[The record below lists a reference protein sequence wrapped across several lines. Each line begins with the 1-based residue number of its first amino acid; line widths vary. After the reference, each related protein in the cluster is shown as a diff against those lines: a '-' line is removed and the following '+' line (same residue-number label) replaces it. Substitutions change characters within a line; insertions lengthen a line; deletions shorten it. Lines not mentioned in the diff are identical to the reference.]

1 MAGENLTLLDVA
13 KRLDPDGSAAAIAE
27 LLNQNNEM
35 LMDIPYV
42 EGNLPTGH
50 RITQRVGLPDVYFRK
65 LNQGVPTSKSRT
77 VQVDEACGLLEARG
91 SIDVEL
97 AKLNGNTNAYR
108 MSENL
113 PFIEAMNETML
124 ETVFYGDT
132 SVNPERFLGL
142 STRFSSLSAENG
154 QNIITGAGSSNLTS
168 IWLAGWSQNTVHG
181 IYPKGMKA
189 GLEHKDLGE
198 GDEFDSNQNR
208 YRAIMDQYIWRN
220 GIAVRDW
227 RYIVRIPNIDVTAL
241 TKNAGSGADLL
252 DLMVRSLER
261 IQSVSGVTP
270 RFYANRTI
278 RSFLRRQTL
287 NKTTN
292 TLTFDTVGGKPV
304 VSFCDVPVRV
314 VDRLSNAE
322 SQVT

>member
-13 KRLDPDGSAAAIAE
+13 KRLDPNGNAATIVE

-97 AKLNGNTNAYR
+97 AKLNGNSAAYR
-108 MSENL
+108 MQENMA
-113 PFIEAMNETML
+113 FIEAMNETML

-132 SVNPERFLGL
+132 SINPERFLGL
-142 STRFSSLSAENG
+142 STRYSSTSAENG
-154 QNIITGAGSSNLTS
+154 QNIISGSGASNLAS
-168 IWLAGWSQNTVHG
+168 VWLVGWSPTTIHG
-181 IYPKGMKA
+181 IYPKGTTA
-189 GLEHKDLGE
+189 GIEHKDLGE
-198 GDEFDSNQNR
+198 GDEFDGSNNR
-208 YRAIMDQYIWRN
+208 YRAYMDQYIWRN

-227 RYIVRIPNIDVTAL
+227 RYAVRIANIDTSAL
-241 TKNAGSGADLL
+241 TKNAASGADLL
-252 DLMVRSLER
+252 DLMVRALER

-314 VDRLSNAE
+314 VDRLTNAE
-322 SQVT
+322 SVVS

>member
-13 KRLDPDGSAAAIAE
+13 KRLDPNGNSATIVE

-35 LMDIPYV
+35 LLDIPYV

-65 LNQGVPTSKSRT
+65 LNQGIPTSKSRT
-77 VQVDEACGLLEARG
+77 IQVDEACGLLEARG

-97 AKLNGNTNAYR
+97 AKLNGNSASYR
-108 MSENL
+108 MQENMA
-113 PFIEAMNETML
+113 FIEAMNETML

-142 STRFSSLSAENG
+142 STRYSSLSAENG
-154 QNIITGAGSSNLTS
+154 QNIISGAGSSNLTS
-168 IWLAGWSQNTVHG
+168 IWLVGWAPTTVHG
-181 IYPKGMKA
+181 IYPKGTTG

-198 GDEFDSNQNR
+198 GDEFDPAGNR
-208 YRAIMDQYIWRN
+208 YRALMDQYIWRN

-227 RYIVRIPNIDVTAL
+227 RYVVRIANIDVTAL
-241 TKNAGSGADLL
+241 KDDAASGAKLL
-252 DLMVRSLER
+252 NLMVRALER
-261 IQSVSGVTP
+261 IQSLSGVTP

-278 RSFLRRQTL
+278 RSFLRQQTL
-287 NKTTN
+287 AKASN

-304 VSFCDVPVRV
+304 VSFCDVPMRV
-314 VDRLSNAE
+314 VDRLTNAE
-322 SQVT
+322 SQVS

>member
-13 KRLDPDGSAAAIAE
+13 KRLDPNGNSATIVE

-35 LMDIPYV
+35 LLDIPYV

-65 LNQGVPTSKSRT
+65 LNQGIPTSKSRT
-77 VQVDEACGLLEARG
+77 IQVDEACGLLEARG

-97 AKLNGNTNAYR
+97 AKLNGNSASYR
-108 MSENL
+108 MQENMA
-113 PFIEAMNETML
+113 FIEAMNETML

-142 STRFSSLSAENG
+142 STRYSSLSAENG
-154 QNIITGAGSSNLTS
+154 QNIISGAGSSNLTS
-168 IWLAGWSQNTVHG
+168 IWLVGWAPTTVHG
-181 IYPKGMKA
+181 IYPKGTTG

-198 GDEFDSNQNR
+198 GDEFDAAGNR
-208 YRAIMDQYIWRN
+208 YRALMDQYIWRN

-227 RYIVRIPNIDVTAL
+227 RYVVRIANIDVTAL
-241 TKNAGSGADLL
+241 KDDAASGAKLL
-252 DLMVRSLER
+252 NLMVRALER
-261 IQSVSGVTP
+261 IQSLSGVTP

-278 RSFLRRQTL
+278 RSFIRQQTL
-287 NKTTN
+287 AKTSN

-304 VSFCDVPVRV
+304 VSFCDVPMRV
-314 VDRLSNAE
+314 VDRLTNAE
-322 SQVT
+322 SQVS

>member
-13 KRLDPDGSAAAIAE
+13 KRLDPNGNSATIVE

-35 LMDIPYV
+35 LLDIPYV

-65 LNQGVPTSKSRT
+65 LNQGIPTSKSRT
-77 VQVDEACGLLEARG
+77 IQVDEACGLLEARG

-97 AKLNGNTNAYR
+97 AKLNGNSAAYR
-108 MSENL
+108 MQENMA
-113 PFIEAMNETML
+113 FIEAMNETML

-142 STRFSSLSAENG
+142 STRYSSLSAENG
-154 QNIITGAGSSNLTS
+154 QNIISGAGSSNLTS
-168 IWLAGWSQNTVHG
+168 IWLAGWAPTTVHG
-181 IYPKGMKA
+181 IYPKGTTG

-198 GDEFDSNQNR
+198 GDEFDASGNR
-208 YRAIMDQYIWRN
+208 YRALMDQYIWRN

-227 RYIVRIPNIDVTAL
+227 RYVVRIANIDVTAL
-241 TKNAGSGADLL
+241 KDDASSGAKLL
-252 DLMVRSLER
+252 NLMVRALER
-261 IQSVSGVTP
+261 IQSLSGVTP

-278 RSFLRRQTL
+278 RSFLRQQTL
-287 NKTTN
+287 AKATN

-304 VSFCDVPVRV
+304 VSFCDVPMRV
-314 VDRLSNAE
+314 VDRLTNAE
-322 SQVT
+322 SQVS